1 MAERLRLSLCR
12 PLQRPRVS
20 LSLQHFI
27 VTAIVAAAFFMPAA
41 RAQSAP
47 NEPAPNALLP
57 IEENQESNVRAE
69 ASASY
74 LKSESPRERIISAGN
89 FQKRQ
94 FVVLSAAV
102 YAASLADMHE
112 TIRVRNEAWWYERD
126 PLARPIV
133 RLPAP
138 AYYAS
143 GLALATGVN
152 WLSWK
157 MGHSRR
163 WRKLAFMPQVMS
175 IAGNSYG
182 FKSNH

>member
-1 MAERLRLSLCR
+1 MSF
-12 PLQRPRVS
+12 QR
-20 LSLQHFI
+20 FI
-27 VTAIVAAAFFMPAA
+27 FTTMVAAAFCVPAA
-41 RAQSAP
+41 RGQSASTGP
-47 NEPAPNALLP
+47 VLKVSLLP
-57 IEENQESNVRAE
+57 EENRERNGGADV
-69 ASASY
+69 SAAY
-74 LKSESPRERIISAGN
+74 LKSESSKGHTISAQK
-89 FQKRQ
+89 FHKRQ
-94 FVVLSAAV
+94 FVALSAAV

-112 TIRVRNEAWWYERD
+112 TMRVRNESWWYERD

-138 AYYAS
+138 AYYAT

-163 WRKLAFMPQVMS
+163 WRKLAFLPQLFS

-182 FKSNH
+182 FKSNHFPN